1 MSATL
6 AKRKKPLA
14 SGKSKAKSKKK
25 GFDSRYALP
34 SQEEQQVLRQI
45 GLDAAT
51 LSKNRAGAA
60 GAMVGGGDADLKNS
74 LMGGGD
80 DGAAGTA
87 LAQSGLEVA
96 HNSNLWGIQTKD
108 LLKEQTFDYDH
119 TAALTDALRT
129 IKASVDSVPVPEEPV
144 SRDSVDP
151 RFMCTFLR
159 RNDAADAADQPSVT
173 LNFASPSAVDIVG
186 SFLIRTQVRGP
197 GANVDMALEMPDS
210 CLDAKD
216 YLNNRYFE
224 KRALYLAVIAEHL
237 EKEVGQQF
245 DVRVSHFRDDE
256 RKSMLVLR
264 AKDSAEGNEGE
275 NDTEDAKKSKKK
287 KKKKKKKRSKA
298 KSFPE
303 IRILVTVS
311 PTCQSLTI
319 KRLRPG
325 RTNVRVYGH
334 TYGAPGTPEGALPT
348 PHYSS
353 AIVEDMCFKTHL
365 QQLHVVAQKY
375 PGFPGAVVL
384 LKLWLSRRRYNCR
397 SVGDGPDT
405 ARQNEEILITDTD
418 CAGVTGFH
426 LSMVLLHLVW
436 QNKVQVHMQP
446 LQMFRVALQFLGQR
460 KGDSDV
466 VASTGIVMCPRDKL
480 GEAKLPTA
488 DELTEMRSLFDV
500 VMLEC
505 VSPLNENVRLNI
517 AARVSRE
524 ALTDLAWEARR
535 SLELL
540 QHGDPVLGFEAL
552 FLSPHSMADR
562 FDQLLTVRFPA
573 APPRFYAED
582 DHGSGAPKKDSKNA
596 KPKKKGTSDAPDGR
610 QSESHPVNDSLAL
623 VEAACNYGWRRA
635 CEVRLSK
642 LIRRGLG
649 NRLQGFRIVRV
660 QETPLPLHRRRRVAG
675 TGVID
680 NRGDNAGHTVVLGLL
695 LDDDEAFRQI
705 DKGPPATDKAAV
717 RAFRLFWGARAELRR
732 FKDGSILETVLWG
745 PDDAPPRLAH
755 QLPGVILTHLLN
767 RHFGG
772 CSAVSSASA
781 LDHLVRTREMDVQ
794 APPDDVKAENKKK
807 PGSRTGNVETG
818 DTLGGGGRG
827 EEVVGRTL
835 ALLMEFR
842 RLETLLKNMSGVELK
857 VEDVRPAAPEFAYA
871 SLMPPRGVPT
881 SVDGN
886 VHLPAHALMAPL
898 RVVVSFEASM
908 RWPGTNSK
916 ALATCKSAFYL
927 KMADALRRSKVV
939 ERARPLQD
947 ALEVQLRHT
956 NVLFHIVIALER
968 AWEFAA
974 KEAEEEAVAKAE
986 KRAAPAASQALQV
999 RAANKRAIARRKEA
1013 ALGFQQV
1020 PVLEREERHRV
1031 FHVGVLHGLAVQ
1043 HRSFSPAVRLAKLWV
1058 ARSMLS
1064 GHVPDEAVELLVAHT
1079 FADPGPFDEPHGAA
1093 AALLRFFKLVSTF
1106 DWRGEPLIVDLDRA
1120 AAGRGHSNSRKK
1132 KQRFFGAANATAT
1145 TTEVRKTHCGVLQWP
1160 WTLGFCSL

>member
-1 MSATL
+1 MSGNWFFGSLLEVCFGGALVSSVSNSRGRIEGSSAEVSWVFGSGRVGSGRSCSGSSSCGSVCFGFVSLFLCLLFSFVLSFFFFVVCSLVCFFVVCFFLRLFLYFSFLRWFPRALNLIFFERSVFAVFGLKSGWEHRRGWPARGAGSSLGLSGVHVQVVVSACSFVVMSATL

-480 GEAKLPTA
+480 GAC
-488 DELTEMRSLFDV
+488 F
-500 VMLEC
+500 
-505 VSPLNENVRLNI
+505 
-517 AARVSRE
+517 
-524 ALTDLAWEARR
+524 AW
-535 SLELL
+535 L
-540 QHGDPVLGFEAL
+540 
-552 FLSPHSMADR
+552 
-562 FDQLLTVRFPA
+562 
-573 APPRFYAED
+573 
-582 DHGSGAPKKDSKNA
+582 
-596 KPKKKGTSDAPDGR
+596 
-610 QSESHPVNDSLAL
+610 
-623 VEAACNYGWRRA
+623 
-635 CEVRLSK
+635 
-642 LIRRGLG
+642 
-649 NRLQGFRIVRV
+649 
-660 QETPLPLHRRRRVAG
+660 
-675 TGVID
+675 
-680 NRGDNAGHTVVLGLL
+680 
-695 LDDDEAFRQI
+695 
-705 DKGPPATDKAAV
+705 
-717 RAFRLFWGARAELRR
+717 
-732 FKDGSILETVLWG
+732 
-745 PDDAPPRLAH
+745 
-755 QLPGVILTHLLN
+755 
-767 RHFGG
+767 
-772 CSAVSSASA
+772 
-781 LDHLVRTREMDVQ
+781 
-794 APPDDVKAENKKK
+794 
-807 PGSRTGNVETG
+807 
-818 DTLGGGGRG
+818 
-827 EEVVGRTL
+827 
-835 ALLMEFR
+835 
-842 RLETLLKNMSGVELK
+842 
-857 VEDVRPAAPEFAYA
+857 RPAAAFLIHFTDLMRA
-871 SLMPPRGVPT
+871 SLFRG
-881 SVDGN
+881 
-886 VHLPAHALMAPL
+886 
-898 RVVVSFEASM
+898 
-908 RWPGTNSK
+908 
-916 ALATCKSAFYL
+916 
-927 KMADALRRSKVV
+927 
-939 ERARPLQD
+939 
-947 ALEVQLRHT
+947 
-956 NVLFHIVIALER
+956 
-968 AWEFAA
+968 
-974 KEAEEEAVAKAE
+974 
-986 KRAAPAASQALQV
+986 
-999 RAANKRAIARRKEA
+999 AN
-1013 ALGFQQV
+1013 
-1020 PVLEREERHRV
+1020 
-1031 FHVGVLHGLAVQ
+1031 
-1043 HRSFSPAVRLAKLWV
+1043 
-1058 ARSMLS
+1058 
-1064 GHVPDEAVELLVAHT
+1064 
-1079 FADPGPFDEPHGAA
+1079 
-1093 AALLRFFKLVSTF
+1093 
-1106 DWRGEPLIVDLDRA
+1106 
-1120 AAGRGHSNSRKK
+1120 
-1132 KQRFFGAANATAT
+1132 
-1145 TTEVRKTHCGVLQWP
+1145 
-1160 WTLGFCSL
+1160 